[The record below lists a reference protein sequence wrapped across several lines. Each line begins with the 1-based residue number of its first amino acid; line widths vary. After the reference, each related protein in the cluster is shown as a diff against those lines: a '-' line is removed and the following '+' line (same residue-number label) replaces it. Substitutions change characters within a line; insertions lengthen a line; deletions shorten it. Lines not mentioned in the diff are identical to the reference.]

1 LIAATL
7 ISGFIKVLSGFMTAV
22 VVSCGEERRLRL
34 LSFFSW
40 GSIGISV
47 AGAFLTAR
55 WGLVGVIYGIAA
67 GWLIRCVITAWLA
80 LPYLRQPREGGTP
93 LLRRELGLRPSSR

>member
-1 LIAATL
+1 

-22 VVSCGEERRLRL
+22 VVSCGEGRRLRL

-47 AGAFLTAR
+47 AGAFLTAP

-67 GWLIRCVITAWLA
+67 GWLIRCALTAWLA
-80 LPYLRQPREGGTP
+80 LPYLRQPRGDENQ
-93 LLRRELGLRPSSR
+93 LLQREIELRPSSR